1 MAQKK
6 KDWNGL
12 MSGFKASDLM
22 FLDESGFNT
31 DMTRRFA
38 YSLSGSR
45 AVNSALHGTYQAERT
60 LYDFLRWNDSRPFQT
75 IFGGYFAASSER

>member
-31 DMTRRFA
+31 DMTRRFS

-45 AVNSALHGTYQAERT
+45 AVNSALLSKPKNTTILSSIQLNGKHYTIRLSQVER
-60 LYDFLRWNDSRPFQT
+60 Q
-75 IFGGYFAASSER
+75 